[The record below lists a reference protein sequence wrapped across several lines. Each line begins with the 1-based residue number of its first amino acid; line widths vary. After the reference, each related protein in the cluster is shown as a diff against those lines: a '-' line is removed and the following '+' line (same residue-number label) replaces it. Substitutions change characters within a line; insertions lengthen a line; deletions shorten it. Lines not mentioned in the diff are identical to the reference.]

1 MMPGLLASASL
12 PPASGT
18 SERGAWAPG
27 LSGLYPGAE
36 PARRRPSAHDSC
48 TATAAR
54 GASDYLE
61 LTGVSPQL
69 LSDSARPSGGRRDGK
84 ATRRAGQQ
92 LCVAQGH
99 SPRGDTV
106 GLGPL
111 VAGAVHPV
119 RRAPS
124 GFARLMD
131 GSRAGKGASGPC
143 SRQGARPGA
152 EGDRDREAAR
162 ARRGKRSR

>member
-61 LTGVSPQL
+61 LMGVSPQL

-111 VAGAVHPV
+111 VGRRRPPRPQGALRV
-119 RRAPS
+119 RAADGREPS
-124 GFARLMD
+124 GEGGVRPLQPA
-131 GSRAGKGASGPC
+131 GS
-143 SRQGARPGA
+143 
-152 EGDRDREAAR
+152 E
-162 ARRGKRSR
+162 ARR